1 MKFQLIRCTLVQGEY
16 TEQAVRLYSCPIEAM
31 KDKLYEETEELNPFS
46 WWTVE
51 VEEDDSQK

>member
-1 MKFQLIRCTLVQGEY
+1 MRFQLIRCTLVQGEY
-16 TEQAVRLYSCPIEAM
+16 TEQPVRLYSCPIEAM

-51 VEEDDSQK
+51 VEEDDS